1 MDKTSPQSLS
11 ARREES
17 HRSRDCSIRTAGVLF
32 GPFLHV
38 PQLTRLIKQANLENL
53 DSMSARHRTLNY
65 EHERLQKNYLGSK
78 TNNVKLQAEVA
89 GWKAKCAD
97 LEKRLGQEEVKVKEL
112 REEVSRGRKA
122 IDGVRVAAS
131 VSYST

>member
-1 MDKTSPQSLS
+1 MERAWSVNVDY
-11 ARREES
+11 
-17 HRSRDCSIRTAGVLF
+17 SRGNTDAQT
-32 GPFLHV
+32 
-38 PQLTRLIKQANLENL
+38 NLENL
-53 DSMSARHRTLNY
+53 DNLSARNRTLNY

-112 REEVSRGRKA
+112 REEVARGRKA

-131 VSYST
+131 VSYKVCI